1 MDLLAII
8 THMKID
14 IKYFAQIKKEA
25 ERPSDEVELKPG
37 ATVQECLSEVCKK
50 KSASFKNI
58 LFDDEG
64 TYRDS
69 VILIVNSVQVRYD
82 ENPEMNNGDELML
95 MSPIAGG

>member
-1 MDLLAII
+1 
-8 THMKID
+8 MKID

-25 ERPSDEVELKPG
+25 ERQSDEVELEPG
-37 ATVQECLSEVCKK
+37 TTLQECVLNVCKK

-58 LFDDEG
+58 LFDENG
-64 TYRDS
+64 IFRGS

-82 ENPEMNNGDELML
+82 ENPEMNEGDELML